1 MRLLLKCMAA
11 FSITLSCC
19 KDMQYAS
26 QGKLYE
32 YQSKLFTLADVLR
45 SSEISVLSSV
55 CVNVFGVSA
64 EENMQRPLPILLTHH
79 IIKYYVHDET
89 SLRLLWIWVTHWRT
103 TSQSSSERQWYV
115 VRDWHVLIGYHLFTC
130 VRSCSPCV
138 ANWHYSWATYHLHE
152 SKRFDYAKKCLKRYS
167 LRVSEPELSFWSRI
181 VW

>member
-1 MRLLLKCMAA
+1 MHGGILNHAFLLQ
-11 FSITLSCC
+11 
-19 KDMQYAS
+19 DMQYAS

-89 SLRLLWIWVTHWRT
+89 SLRLL
-103 TSQSSSERQWYV
+103 
-115 VRDWHVLIGYHLFTC
+115 
-130 VRSCSPCV
+130 
-138 ANWHYSWATYHLHE
+138 
-152 SKRFDYAKKCLKRYS
+152 
-167 LRVSEPELSFWSRI
+167 
-181 VW
+181 